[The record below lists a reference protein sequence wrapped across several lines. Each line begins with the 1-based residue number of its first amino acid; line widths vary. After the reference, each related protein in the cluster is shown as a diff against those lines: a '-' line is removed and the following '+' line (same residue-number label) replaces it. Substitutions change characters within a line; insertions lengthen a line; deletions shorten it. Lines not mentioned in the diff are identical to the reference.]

1 MSVLYL
7 KRQESARKEEKKN
20 NGKGRPLTY
29 L

>member
-7 KRQESARKEEKKN
+7 KRQKSARKEEKKN